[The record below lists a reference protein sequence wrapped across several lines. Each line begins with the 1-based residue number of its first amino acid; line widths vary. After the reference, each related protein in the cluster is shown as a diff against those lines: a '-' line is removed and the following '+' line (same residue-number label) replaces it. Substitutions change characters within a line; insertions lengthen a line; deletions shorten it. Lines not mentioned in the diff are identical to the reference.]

1 MRMREI
7 PNKVGWRPS
16 VQFWL
21 LLTTVCVAAAAA
33 FGPVPMRTVQAN
45 AANPDPS
52 KPTVVVVPAKSP
64 TPKFVED
71 LQAEAKIPANL
82 LHGFASWYG
91 TPFDGRQTAS
101 GETYDMY
108 GMTACHPTLPFGTT
122 VRVVNLRNR
131 RSVIVRITDRGL
143 LYNGRIMDLSYA
155 AAMKLGMVRNGVAP
169 VKIHILS
176 MGQAG
181 TSQSGIGQ

>member
-7 PNKVGWRPS
+7 ANKVSWRPS
-16 VQFWL
+16 LQFWL
-21 LLTTVCVAAAAA
+21 LLVIVGVALAAA

-45 AANPDPS
+45 ADLS
-52 KPTVVVVPAKSP
+52 KPTIVMPPVTSP
-64 TPKFVED
+64 TPRLVED
-71 LQAEAKIPANL
+71 IQAERKIPANL

-91 TPFDGRQTAS
+91 TVFNGRQTAS

-108 GMTACHPTLPFGTT
+108 DMTACHPTLPFGTT
-122 VRVVNLRNR
+122 VRVVNMRNR

-155 AAMKLGMVRNGVAP
+155 AAQKLDMVRNGVAP
-169 VKIHILS
+169 VKIQILS
-176 MGQAG
+176 A
-181 TSQSGIGQ
+181 SNVVPAH

>member
-1 MRMREI
+1 M
-7 PNKVGWRPS
+7 
-16 VQFWL
+16 QFWL
-21 LLTTVCVAAAAA
+21 LLTTVGVALAAA
-33 FGPVPMRTVQAN
+33 FGPVPMRTVQAD
-45 AANPDPS
+45 ADAS
-52 KPTVVVVPAKSP
+52 KPTIVVSSVPVKRA

-71 LQAEAKIPANL
+71 FKAEAKIPENL

-143 LYNGRIMDLSYA
+143 LYTGRIMDLSYA
-155 AAMKLGMVRNGVAP
+155 AAQKLGMVRNGVAP
-169 VKIHILS
+169 VKIHILA
-176 MGQAG
+176 MGQTG

>member
-1 MRMREI
+1 MSEI
-7 PNKVGWRPS
+7 SNKVGWRPS
-16 VQFWL
+16 LQFWL
-21 LLTTVCVAAAAA
+21 LLTTVGVALAAA
-33 FGPVPMRTVQAN
+33 FGPVPMRTVQAD
-45 AANPDPS
+45 AANPADGS

-71 LQAEAKIPANL
+71 FKAEANVPENL

-122 VRVVNLRNR
+122 VKVVNLRNR

-155 AAMKLGMVRNGVAP
+155 AAQKLGMVRNGVAP
-169 VKIHILS
+169 VKIHILA

-181 TSQSGIGQ
+181 TNQ